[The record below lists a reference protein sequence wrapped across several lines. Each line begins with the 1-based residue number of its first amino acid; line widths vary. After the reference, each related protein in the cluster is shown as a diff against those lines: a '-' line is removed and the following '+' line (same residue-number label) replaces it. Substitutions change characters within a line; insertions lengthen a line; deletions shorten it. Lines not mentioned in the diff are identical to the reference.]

1 MAAAAVVGA
10 AASRR
15 GVSLAT
21 AFPRL
26 ASTLSASTAE
36 VSTGASRPPSRVR
49 PTPALPRLAS
59 LTTLTPPK
67 ISTICPTPR
76 STVPSS
82 GGSAIT
88 AFVSGVGPSPFLRSP
103 SSVVPPRGVSTSTPS
118 VPSRAFASGA
128 RGDDE
133 EDEATS
139 GGRRR
144 RKKRWDPTATES
156 GEDMDEQQQ
165 QQHLSEMKA
174 MLDPRAHVAG
184 DIVGMPLDVLVAA
197 LHQENGRDLCVIN
210 VPPELNYVDY
220 FVVVTGSST
229 RHLRAMAEYTHSL
242 YKYLKMTEYEH
253 VRIEGHNTD
262 DWMCIDFGN
271 IVVHFMLEDV
281 RERLELEKLWTLRED
296 DDQLSSIP
304 CETFPL
310 EFVGDPTEFFKQ
322 EVLAKK
328 TTPHAP
334 LG

>member
-1 MAAAAVVGA
+1 MAAAV
-10 AASRR
+10 SRR
-15 GVSLAT
+15 GVSLA
-21 AFPRL
+21 AALPRL
-26 ASTLSASTAE
+26 AAST
-36 VSTGASRPPSRVR
+36 VFTGVSRPPR
-49 PTPALPRLAS
+49 ALPRLAS
-59 LTTLTPPK
+59 LATLTPPK
-67 ISTICPTPR
+67 ISTIPTMHR
-76 STVPSS
+76 SAVPSRC
-82 GGSAIT
+82 SAV
-88 AFVSGVGPSPFLRSP
+88 AVFVSGVSPNPFLRSP
-103 SSVVPPRGVSTSTPS
+103 SSVVPPRGASTSTPS
-118 VPSRAFASGA
+118 GPSRAFSSGA

-133 EDEATS
+133 EDDDEATS
-139 GGRRR
+139 GRRR
-144 RKKRWDPTATES
+144 RKKIWDPTATES

-165 QQHLSEMKA
+165 QQQHLSEMEA

-184 DIVGMPLDVLVAA
+184 DIVGMSLDVLVAA

-242 YKYLKMTEYEH
+242 YKYLKMTKYEH
-253 VRIEGHNTD
+253 VRIEGHDTD

-322 EVLAKK
+322 EVLTKK

-334 LG
+334 FG